1 MFDSAATFMRRVRE
15 FTAGDKPGAR
25 SCSSAVG
32 VFNKFSDWIFTGG
45 AGIAPAALGALRAF
59 PAVGSG
65 DQRVSAQAFDPI
77 VLDTSIVAPSDG
89 GELWQFVRY
98 CHDVRGVAAKT
109 IEGYVSSVV
118 KHARVKQG
126 RQIVVPQLYRDWMAR
141 MRQVPTTS
149 KAKQPVSRQFLLEV
163 VTRGRVS
170 LASRVAVT
178 MAYFTGMRLG
188 ELVAKKVGVFDPMFT
203 VTRGDMTFDPE
214 GRYVRFQNRGG
225 KSDVLNRG
233 EERFLMAAGDG
244 SVFCPVKLLRELWDL
259 NAGHGADAPFLQ
271 HADGRLVTQ
280 RQVVDLLKRVAS
292 EVGVDPATVA
302 GHTLRISAATHLA
315 EDGVALSEIQIFG
328 GWLTPEVC
336 LRYLRWTD
344 KRLETMSKALTLR
357 PGPMR
362 ASCLLGMA
370 MSVSAVCE
378 D

>member
-1 MFDSAATFMRRVRE
+1 
-15 FTAGDKPGAR
+15 
-25 SCSSAVG
+25 
-32 VFNKFSDWIFTGG
+32 
-45 AGIAPAALGALRAF
+45 
-59 PAVGSG
+59 
-65 DQRVSAQAFDPI
+65 
-77 VLDTSIVAPSDG
+77 
-89 GELWQFVRY
+89 
-98 CHDVRGVAAKT
+98 
-109 IEGYVSSVV
+109 
-118 KHARVKQG
+118 
-126 RQIVVPQLYRDWMAR
+126 MAR